1 MIQRHQRIVFWCL
14 ILCVIGM
21 GVLLAV
27 ERQRGR
33 DRIAALAADQTPL
46 DAPTA
51 TTEAVTLDLANDD
64 DGTITATTRQ
74 IALPKEANARARAL
88 IDHLIAEYA
97 LPGSPHPLPPGSA
110 AAEVF
115 LLPLPVVGYAA
126 DTSSA
131 ASSDRGSRGT
141 LPVGSG
147 DPNESHA
154 AQPGGELAVID
165 LRSTFVN
172 QHPSGVEVETLTLR
186 SILGTLHANVP
197 QIEQVR
203 FLVDGQARETLAGH
217 ADLLRT
223 YPASDTTS
231 GTDGARSTNEGQLN

>member
-14 ILCVIGM
+14 VVCIIGM

-33 DRIAALAADQTPL
+33 ERIEALAADQTPL

-51 TTEAVTLDLANDD
+51 MAETVTLDLANDD
-64 DGTITATTRQ
+64 DGTITAASRQ
-74 IALPKEANARARAL
+74 IALPQEANARARAL

-97 LPGSPHPLPPGSA
+97 LPGSPHSLPPGSA
-110 AAEVF
+110 VAEVF
-115 LLPLPVVGYAA
+115 LLPLPVVGYAS
-126 DTSSA
+126 DNSSSA
-131 ASSDRGSRGT
+131 TNDGGFKATVPVASA
-141 LPVGSG
+141 
-147 DPNESHA
+147 DPDPLQPK
-154 AQPGGELAVID
+154 QPGGELAVID

-172 QHPSGVEVETLTLR
+172 QHPSGAEVESLTLR
-186 SILGTLHANVP
+186 SILGTLHANLP
-197 QIEQVR
+197 EIEQVR

-231 GTDGARSTNEGQLN
+231 SANGASEGQSN

>member
-14 ILCVIGM
+14 VVCIIGM

-33 DRIAALAADQTPL
+33 ERIEALAAADQTPL

-51 TTEAVTLDLANDD
+51 MAETVTLDLANDD
-64 DGTITATTRQ
+64 DGTITAASRQ
-74 IALPKEANARARAL
+74 IALPQEANARARAL

-97 LPGSPHPLPPGSA
+97 LPGSPHTLPPGSA
-110 AAEVF
+110 VAEVF
-115 LLPLPVVGYAA
+115 LLPLPVVGYTT
-126 DTSSA
+126 DSSSA
-131 ASSDRGSRGT
+131 TNDRGFKAT
-141 LPVGSG
+141 VPVAPS
-147 DPNESHA
+147 DPDPLQPK
-154 AQPGGELAVID
+154 QPGGELAVID
-165 LRSTFVN
+165 LRSAFVN
-172 QHPSGVEVETLTLR
+172 QHPSGVEVESLTLR
-186 SILGTLHANVP
+186 SILGTLHANLP

-223 YPASDTTS
+223 YPVSDTTS
-231 GTDGARSTNEGQLN
+231 SAKDANEGQSNE

>member
-14 ILCVIGM
+14 ILCVVGM
-21 GVLLAV
+21 GIILAV

-51 TTEAVTLDLANDD
+51 MTEAVTLDLANDD
-64 DGTITATTRQ
+64 DGTITATARQ
-74 IALPKEANARARAL
+74 IALPEEANARARAL
-88 IDHLIAEYA
+88 VEHLMAEYA
-97 LPGSPHPLPPGSA
+97 LPGSPHPLTPGSA
-110 AAEVF
+110 VAEVF
-115 LLPLPVVGYAA
+115 LLPLPVVGYAT
-126 DTSSA
+126 DTSS
-131 ASSDRGSRGT
+131 SPTSDGGFRAT
-141 LPVGSG
+141 LPVASA
-147 DPNESHA
+147 DPNA
-154 AQPGGELAVID
+154 LQTKQPGGELAVID

-172 QHPSGVEVETLTLR
+172 QHPSGVEVESLTMR
-186 SILGTLHANVP
+186 SILGTLHANLP

-223 YPASDTTS
+223 YPAHDTT
-231 GTDGARSTNEGQLN
+231 TSTNEGPLN

>member
-14 ILCVIGM
+14 ILCVVGM
-21 GVLLAV
+21 GIILAV

-51 TTEAVTLDLANDD
+51 MTEAVTLDLANDD

-74 IALPKEANARARAL
+74 IALPEEVNARARAL
-88 IDHLIAEYA
+88 IEHLMAEYA
-97 LPGSPHPLPPGSA
+97 LPGSPHPLTPGSA
-110 AAEVF
+110 VAEVF
-115 LLPLPVVGYAA
+115 LLPLPVVGYAT
-126 DTSSA
+126 DTSS
-131 ASSDRGSRGT
+131 SPTSDGGFRAT
-141 LPVGSG
+141 LPVASA
-147 DPNESHA
+147 DTNTLQA
-154 AQPGGELAVID
+154 KQPGGELAVID

-172 QHPSGVEVETLTLR
+172 QHPSGVEVESLTLR
-186 SILGTLHANVP
+186 SILGTLHANLP

-223 YPASDTTS
+223 YPARDTT
-231 GTDGARSTNEGQLN
+231 ASTNEGPLN

>member
-14 ILCVIGM
+14 VVCIIGM

-33 DRIAALAADQTPL
+33 DRIQALADATLL

-51 TTEAVTLDLANDD
+51 TTEAVTLDLANDS
-64 DGTITATTRQ
+64 DGTITASSRQ
-74 IALPKEANARARAL
+74 IALPEESNARARAL

-97 LPGSPHPLPPGSA
+97 LPGSPHPLAPGSA
-110 AAEVF
+110 VAEVF
-115 LLPLPVVGYAA
+115 LLPLPVIGHAV
-126 DTSSA
+126 DTSSSA
-131 ASSDRGSRGT
+131 TTDGGVRATVPIAST
-141 LPVGSG
+141 
-147 DPNESHA
+147 DPNA
-154 AQPGGELAVID
+154 LQPKTPGGELAVID
-165 LRSTFVN
+165 LRSTFTN
-172 QHPSGVEVETLTLR
+172 QHPSGVEVESLTLL
-186 SILGTLHANVP
+186 SILGTLHANLP

-223 YPASDTTS
+223 YPARDTAS
-231 GTDGARSTNEGQLN
+231 AANGGQANP